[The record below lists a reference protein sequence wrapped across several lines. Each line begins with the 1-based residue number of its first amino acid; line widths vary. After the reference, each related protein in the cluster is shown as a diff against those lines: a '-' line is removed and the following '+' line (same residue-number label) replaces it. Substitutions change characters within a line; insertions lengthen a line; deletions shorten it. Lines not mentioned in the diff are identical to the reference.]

1 MALRI
6 LSFFIEGVTWRVAK
20 TPTGYCHRGL
30 STMPEWIPGIPSG
43 VSQDIVENTFQQFP
57 SEDDSLQPHNLT
69 FKLTYRVGSSNI
81 ECFTFSSPDGD
92 LFSVKIPPV
101 TFIALQE
108 ALPSQTIPRMRVARL
123 AIQHAIASGIP
134 GIELLPGSKIY
145 ESVKSQLSESCLQNT
160 QV

>member
-6 LSFFIEGVTWRVAK
+6 LSFFIEGITWRVAK

-43 VSQDIVENTFQQFP
+43 ISHDIVESTFQQFP
-57 SEDDSLQPHNLT
+57 SEDDSLQPHNIN

-81 ECFTFSSPDGD
+81 ECFIFSSPDGD
-92 LFSVKIPPV
+92 LFAVKIPPV
-101 TFIALQE
+101 TFITLQE

-123 AIQHAIASGIP
+123 AVQQAILSGTP
-134 GIELLPGSKIY
+134 EIELLPGSKIY
-145 ESVKSQLSESCLQNT
+145 ESVKLQLSGSGLQKA

>member
-20 TPTGYCHRGL
+20 TPTGYCHRGR
-30 STMPEWIPGIPSG
+30 SNMPEWIPGIPSG
-43 VSQDIVENTFQQFP
+43 VSQDIVDSTFQQFP
-57 SEDDSLQPHNLT
+57 SDDDSLQPHNIT
-69 FKLTYRVGSSNI
+69 FKMTYRVGSSNI
-81 ECFTFSSPDGD
+81 ECFIFSSPDGD
-92 LFSVKIPPV
+92 LFSVRIPPA

-123 AIQHAIASGIP
+123 AVQHAIAFGVP
-134 GIELLPGSKIY
+134 GVELLPGNNIY
-145 ESVKSQLSESCLQNT
+145 ESVKSQLAGSSLQKT

>member
-20 TPTGYCHRGL
+20 TPTGYCHRGR
-30 STMPEWIPGIPSG
+30 SSMPEWIPGIPSG
-43 VSQDIVENTFQQFP
+43 VSQDIVESTFQQFP
-57 SEDDSLQPHNLT
+57 SDDDSLQPHNIT

-81 ECFTFSSPDGD
+81 ECFIFSSPDGD
-92 LFSVKIPPV
+92 LFSVRIPPA

-123 AIQHAIASGIP
+123 AMQQAIVFGVP
-134 GIELLPGSKIY
+134 GVELLPGNNIY
-145 ESVKSQLSESCLQNT
+145 ESVKSQLAGSSLQKT